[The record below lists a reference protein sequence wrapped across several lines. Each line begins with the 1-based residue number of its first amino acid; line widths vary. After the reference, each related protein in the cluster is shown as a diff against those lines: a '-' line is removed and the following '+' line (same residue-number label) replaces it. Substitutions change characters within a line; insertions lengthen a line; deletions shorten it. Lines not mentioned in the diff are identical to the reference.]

1 MEDNKEMLELLQA
14 MEKTNRKQLRMAR
27 LQCVFSLLAA
37 VCCGAVLLVV
47 LSILPQVDT
56 VMNQLDTVMVQTQT
70 VLGNLEKTTAQLA
83 AVDLENMVTDVD
95 TLVVTG
101 QQSLEQTMDK
111 LNSIDIKTLNQA
123 IEDLAAVVEPMA
135 KFFNSFQ
142 R

>member
-1 MEDNKEMLELLQA
+1 MDENKELLELLKA

-27 LQCVFSLLAA
+27 LQCIFSLLAA

-47 LSILPQVDT
+47 LNILPQVDT
-56 VMNQLDTVMVQTQT
+56 VMNQLDTVMDQTQT

-83 AVDLENMVTDVD
+83 AVDLESMVTDVD